1 MLDCGTTADTQGCI
15 HFGSNDHG
23 QRCFAQ
29 SGRAGHQN
37 VVGAAPT
44 HLRRLEDK
52 CQLFPDAM
60 LAYEVMEVLGT
71 EGGLNDPLFRFLSP
85 ADE

>member
-1 MLDCGTTADTQGCI
+1 
-15 HFGSNDHG
+15 
-23 QRCFAQ
+23 
-29 SGRAGHQN
+29 